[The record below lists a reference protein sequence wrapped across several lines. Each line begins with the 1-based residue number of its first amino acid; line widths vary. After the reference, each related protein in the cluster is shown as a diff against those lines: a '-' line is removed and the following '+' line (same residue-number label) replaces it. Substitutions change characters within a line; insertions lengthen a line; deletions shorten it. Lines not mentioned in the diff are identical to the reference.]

1 MFPKRGAITLVATTL
16 AVILLISFKT
26 PDAVTLGTVSTTG
39 SSNGTKANPTLGSAS
54 ISRPSS
60 NAAVIATPAPT
71 TATRPATGA
80 SSPTAATPA
89 PTTTTAG
96 PATVTGNVVSTRYG
110 QVEVR
115 ITVDNGKITDVQALR
130 LPTNGNSGQISDY
143 VKPILASEAL
153 QAQSANIDIVSG
165 ATYTSMGY
173 AKSLQSA
180 LDQAGIAALTK
191 SVSG

>member
-60 NAAVIATPAPT
+60 NAAAIATPAPT

-80 SSPTAATPA
+80 PSPATATPA
-89 PTTTTAG
+89 PTT
-96 PATVTGNVVSTRYG
+96 ATVTGKVVSTPYG
-110 QVEVR
+110 QVEVQ
-115 ITVDNGKITDVQALR
+115 IIVDNGKITDVQALK

-173 AKSLQSA
+173 ARSLQSA
-180 LDQAGIAALTK
+180 LDQAGIAAVTT

>member
-60 NAAVIATPAPT
+60 NAAAIATPAPT

-80 SSPTAATPA
+80 SSPATATPA
-89 PTTTTAG
+89 PTAATG
-96 PATVTGNVVSTRYG
+96 PATVTGKVVSTPYG
-110 QVEVR
+110 QVEVQ
-115 ITVDNGKITDVQALR
+115 IIVDNGKITDVQALK

-173 AKSLQSA
+173 ARSLQSA
-180 LDQAGIAALTK
+180 LDQAGIAAVTT

>member
-60 NAAVIATPAPT
+60 NAAAIATPAPT

-80 SSPTAATPA
+80 PSPTTATPA
-89 PTTTTAG
+89 PTTATG
-96 PATVTGNVVSTRYG
+96 PATVTGKVVSTPYG

-115 ITVDNGKITDVQALR
+115 IIVDNGKITDVQALR

-180 LDQAGIAALTK
+180 LDQAGIAALTT